1 MDMAPTLFSLLNR
14 VSHAA
19 GGDKVV
25 LEIDLARGVVTAPPD
40 NPLLALRS
48 VNSPSMRALR
58 DGLRSG
64 AADPKVLGL
73 LVHIGSSPLSLT
85 ECEEVGDLIQ
95 QFARS
100 KPTIAHSESFG
111 ELGNALAAYKLA
123 TACQEIWLQPS
134 GQLGIGG
141 VHLGITLLKGL
152 ANKAGLEP
160 QFAQR
165 FEYKTAG
172 DQLAADAV
180 TPANREMVQAIADS
194 VVNEF
199 VSAVAARRKLD
210 QAEVRAAVD
219 GSPLTAQ
226 AALEA
231 KLIDRIGYRDAAMA
245 HAFEAWGGSASDL
258 AFVHRYGARAAKLET
273 LRELAD
279 RSSPV
284 IGVVN
289 LAGSIVTGRGR
300 PAGMP
305 GGGQAGSDVIS
316 EQLRAATRDARV
328 KAVILRIDSP
338 GGSAVAS
345 DAIWRSVHFVRE
357 SGRPVVACMGNVAA
371 SGGYYSAMGAD
382 EIVALPGTLTGS
394 IGVVGGKFV
403 NHELLRKLAVVHES
417 VDAGANAGMLSGDPF
432 TDEQWAKLNEWLDA
446 VYVDFTTK
454 AAADRKLELDAL
466 QAVARGRV
474 WTGSDALGHQLIDH
488 LGGMDTAIER
498 ASALAGVHRDKAQ
511 LRAFPLSPMI
521 ARFRPVDNS
530 ESTAAV
536 GTSLPLDLSGPEA
549 LITRLAEWSGLSLP
563 GVLTMPWRFE
573 LR

>member
-1 MDMAPTLFSLLNR
+1 MAPTLFSLLNR

-40 NPLLALRS
+40 NPFVALRS

-73 LVHIGSSPLSLT
+73 LVHVGASQLSLT
-85 ECEEVGDLIQ
+85 ESEEVGDLIE
-95 QFARS
+95 QFGRS
-100 KPTIAHSESFG
+100 KPTLAYSESFG

-165 FEYKTAG
+165 YEYKTAG
-172 DQLAADAV
+172 DQLAADEV

-199 VSAVAARRKLD
+199 VAGVAARRTLD
-210 QAEVRAAVD
+210 RAAVRVAVD
-219 GSPLTAQ
+219 DSPLTAQ
-226 AALEA
+226 QALDA
-231 KLIDRIGYRDAAMA
+231 KLIDHIGYRDAAVA

-258 AFVHRYGARAAKLET
+258 AFVHRYGARAARVEMI
-273 LRELAD
+273 REFAD
-279 RSSPV
+279 RVSPV
-284 IGVVN
+284 IGVVTLSGN
-289 LAGSIVTGRGR
+289 IVTGRGR

-305 GGGQAGSDVIS
+305 GAGQAGSDVIS

-345 DAIWRSVHFVRE
+345 DAIWRAVHLVRE

-403 NHELLRKLAVVHES
+403 NHELMRKLAVVHES
-417 VDAGANAGMLSGDPF
+417 VDAGANAGMLGADPF
-432 TDEQWAKLNEWLDA
+432 TDEQWRKLNEWLDA
-446 VYVDFTTK
+446 VYVEFTSK
-454 AAADRKLELDAL
+454 AAADRKLELEAL
-466 QAVARGRV
+466 RAVARGRV
-474 WTGSDALGHQLIDH
+474 WTGADALGHHLVDH
-488 LGGMDTAIER
+488 LGGMDKAIER
-498 ASALAGVHRDKAQ
+498 ASSLAGIPRDKAQ
-511 LRAFPLSPMI
+511 LRAFPLSPML

-530 ESTAAV
+530 ESTSAV
-536 GTSLPLDLSGPEA
+536 GGSMPLNLSSPESVVTA
-549 LITRLAEWSGLSLP
+549 LAEWSGLTLP
-563 GVLTMPWRFE
+563 GVLTMPWRFTLE
-573 LR
+573 